1 MSLGVKFNSYIII
14 KKLILTLVYF
24 SLLVSCS
31 TETDSKPN
39 IIIILADD
47 AGYSDFGF
55 MGSDEIKTPNLDQL
69 AFDGVTFNNAY
80 VSASVCSPSRAG
92 LLTGMYQQRFGHE
105 CNLDSDVNNS
115 FDPNQ
120 ITIAEALK
128 TQGYNTGLIGKWHLG
143 DKTQNHPLKNGF
155 DYFWGFISGARNY
168 FYDPNEEFRNSIRNV
183 VENYTQTK
191 FDGYLTDVLG
201 DKAIGFINKNHQ
213 SNNPFFLFL
222 SFNAPHTPMHAKDD
236 VLEKFKDNP
245 RQVYASMM
253 WSMDEA
259 IGNVVEALK
268 ENDQY
273 DNTIIYFLSDNGAAM
288 SNDASPFP
296 FKGWKGNQYEGGIKT
311 PMIMTWKNKIKSNT
325 QFDGF
330 ISALD
335 IFKTSLEASN
345 VNKEYMINADGKN
358 IMNYLNDNNIKNE
371 NLFWRKDKMA
381 TVRSGDYKLIR
392 LNDTSTVLYNIKK
405 NYFEDFDLKINESQV
420 HDSLLKLLSSWEN
433 TLIDPN
439 WIENKNWNIVTEMI
453 YEDLMANRDIRALSP
468 KDLNNS
474 IK

>member
-1 MSLGVKFNSYIII
+1 MKQ
-14 KKLILTLVYF
+14 LILALGCF

-31 TETDSKPN
+31 SKTDSKPN

-69 AFDGVTFNNAY
+69 ALDGVTFNNAY

-128 TQGYNTGLIGKWHLG
+128 TEGYNTGLIGKWHLG

-201 DKAIGFINKNHQ
+201 DKAIGFINKNHET
-213 SNNPFFLFL
+213 NNPFFLFL

-335 IFKTSLEASN
+335 IFKTSLEASS

-358 IMNYLNDNNIKNE
+358 IMNFLNDNNIKNE

-405 NYFEDFDLKINESQV
+405 NYFEDFDLKINEPQV

-439 WIENKNWNIVTEMI
+439 WIENRNWNIVTEMI
-453 YEDLMANRDIRALSP
+453 YEDLMANRNIRAVSP
-468 KDLNNS
+468 KDLN
-474 IK
+474 

>member
-1 MSLGVKFNSYIII
+1 MKQ
-14 KKLILTLVYF
+14 LILALGCF
-24 SLLVSCS
+24 LLLVSCS

-128 TQGYNTGLIGKWHLG
+128 TEGYNTGLIGKWHLG

-168 FYDPNEEFRNSIRNV
+168 FYDPNEKFRNSNRNV

-213 SNNPFFLFL
+213 LNNPFFLFL

-268 ENDQY
+268 ENNQY

-335 IFKTSLEASN
+335 IFKTSLEASS
-345 VNKEYMINADGKN
+345 VNKEYMIKADGKN
-358 IMNYLNDNNIKNE
+358 IMNFLNDNNIKNE

-420 HDSLLKLLSSWEN
+420 HDSLLKLLSSWEK

-453 YEDLMANRDIRALSP
+453 YEDLMANRDIRAVSP

-474 IK
+474 VK

>member
-1 MSLGVKFNSYIII
+1 MKRLIISLVCFS
-14 KKLILTLVYF
+14 ILF
-24 SLLVSCS
+24 SCS
-31 TETDSKPN
+31 IDSDSKPN

-55 MGSDEIKTPNLDQL
+55 MGSDEIKTPNIDQL
-69 AFDGVTFNNAY
+69 ALDGVTFNNAY

-128 TQGYNTGLIGKWHLG
+128 TEGYNTGLIGKWHLG

-168 FYDPNEEFRNSIRNV
+168 FYDPNEKSRNSIRNV
-183 VENYTQTK
+183 VENYSETN
-191 FDGYLTDVLG
+191 FEGYLTDVLG
-201 DKAIGFINKNHQ
+201 NKAVNFIDKNHQ
-213 SNNPFFLFL
+213 SNTPFFLFL
-222 SFNAPHTPMHAKDD
+222 SFNAPHTPMQAKNE

-245 RQVYASMM
+245 RSVYASMM

-259 IGNVVEALK
+259 IGNVIDGLK
-268 ENDQY
+268 ENNQY

-296 FKGWKGNQYEGGIKT
+296 YKGWKGNQYEGGIKT
-311 PMIMTWKNKIKSNT
+311 PMIMTWKNKIESNT

-345 VNKEYMINADGKN
+345 VNKEFMINADGKN
-358 IMNYLNDNNIKNE
+358 IMNFLNDNNIKNE

-381 TVRSGDYKLIR
+381 TVRSGNYKLIR

-405 NYFEDFDLKINESQV
+405 NYFEDDNIKSKQSKI
-420 HDSLLKLLSSWEN
+420 HDSLLILLSDWEKR
-433 TLIDPN
+433 LINPN

-453 YEDLMANRDIRALSP
+453 YQDLMGNKDIRALSP
-468 KDLNNS
+468 RDLN
-474 IK
+474 

>member
-1 MSLGVKFNSYIII
+1 MI
-14 KKLILTLVYF
+14 
-24 SLLVSCS
+24 
-31 TETDSKPN
+31 
-39 IIIILADD
+39 
-47 AGYSDFGF
+47 
-55 MGSDEIKTPNLDQL
+55 
-69 AFDGVTFNNAY
+69 
-80 VSASVCSPSRAG
+80 
-92 LLTGMYQQRFGHE
+92 
-105 CNLDSDVNNS
+105 
-115 FDPNQ
+115 
-120 ITIAEALK
+120 
-128 TQGYNTGLIGKWHLG
+128 
-143 DKTQNHPLKNGF
+143 
-155 DYFWGFISGARNY
+155 
-168 FYDPNEEFRNSIRNV
+168 
-183 VENYTQTK
+183 
-191 FDGYLTDVLG
+191 
-201 DKAIGFINKNHQ
+201 
-213 SNNPFFLFL
+213 
-222 SFNAPHTPMHAKDD
+222 
-236 VLEKFKDNP
+236 
-245 RQVYASMM
+245 
-253 WSMDEA
+253 
-259 IGNVVEALK
+259 ALK

-335 IFKTSLEASN
+335 IFKTSLDASS
-345 VNKEYMINADGKN
+345 VNKEYMVNADGKN

-405 NYFEDFDLKINESQV
+405 NYFENFDLKINESQV

-453 YEDLMANRDIRALSP
+453 YEDLMANRDIRAVSP

-474 IK
+474 VK

>member
-1 MSLGVKFNSYIII
+1 MAL
-14 KKLILTLVYF
+14 
-24 SLLVSCS
+24 
-31 TETDSKPN
+31 
-39 IIIILADD
+39 
-47 AGYSDFGF
+47 
-55 MGSDEIKTPNLDQL
+55 
-69 AFDGVTFNNAY
+69 DGVTFNNAY

-128 TQGYNTGLIGKWHLG
+128 TEGYNTGLIGKWHLG

-201 DKAIGFINKNHQ
+201 DKAIGFINKNHET
-213 SNNPFFLFL
+213 NNPFFLFL

-335 IFKTSLEASN
+335 IFKTSLDASS
-345 VNKEYMINADGKN
+345 VNKEYMVNADGKN

-405 NYFEDFDLKINESQV
+405 NYFEDFDLKIKSQ
-420 HDSLLKLLSSWEN
+420 SSRLFIWVIVF
-433 TLIDPN
+433 LGKYIIDPN

-453 YEDLMANRDIRALSP
+453 YEDLMANSYIRAVSP
-468 KDLNNS
+468 KDLN
-474 IK
+474 

>member
-1 MSLGVKFNSYIII
+1 MKRLIISLVCFS
-14 KKLILTLVYF
+14 ILF
-24 SLLVSCS
+24 SCS
-31 TETDSKPN
+31 IDSDSKPN

-55 MGSDEIKTPNLDQL
+55 MGSDEIKTPNIDQL
-69 AFDGVTFNNAY
+69 ALDGVTFNNAY

-128 TQGYNTGLIGKWHLG
+128 TEGYNTGLIGKWHLG

-168 FYDPNEEFRNSIRNV
+168 FYDPNEKSRNSIRNV
-183 VENYTQTK
+183 VENYSETN
-191 FDGYLTDVLG
+191 FEGYLTDVLG
-201 DKAIGFINKNHQ
+201 NKAVNFIDKNHQ
-213 SNNPFFLFL
+213 SNTPFFLFL
-222 SFNAPHTPMHAKDD
+222 SFNAPHTPMQAKNE

-245 RQVYASMM
+245 RSVYASMM

-259 IGNVVEALK
+259 IGNVIDGLK
-268 ENDQY
+268 ENNQY

-296 FKGWKGNQYEGGIKT
+296 YKGWKGNQYEGGIKT
-311 PMIMTWKNKIKSNT
+311 PMIMTWKNKIESNT

-345 VNKEYMINADGKN
+345 VNKEFMINADGKN
-358 IMNYLNDNNIKNE
+358 IMNFLNDNNIKNE

-381 TVRSGDYKLIR
+381 TVRSGNYKLIR

-405 NYFEDFDLKINESQV
+405 NYYEDFDLKINESQV

-453 YEDLMANRDIRALSP
+453 YQDLMGNKDIRALSP
-468 KDLNNS
+468 RDLN
-474 IK
+474 

>member
-1 MSLGVKFNSYIII
+1 M
-14 KKLILTLVYF
+14 KKLALFFVCILTLI
-24 SLLVSCS
+24 SCS
-31 TETDSKPN
+31 SINDSKPN

-69 AFDGVTFNNAY
+69 ALDGVIFNNAY

-120 ITIAEALK
+120 VTIAEALK
-128 TQGYNTGLIGKWHLG
+128 TEGYTTGLVGKWHLG

-168 FYDPNEEFRNSIRNV
+168 FYDPNEVNRNSIRNV
-183 VENYTQTK
+183 VENYSQTN
-191 FDGYLTDVLG
+191 FEGYLTDVLG
-201 DKAIGFINKNHQ
+201 EKAIRFIDKNNQ

-222 SFNAPHTPMHAKDD
+222 SFNAPHTPMQAKEE

-259 IGNVVEALK
+259 IGHVIDALK
-268 ENDQY
+268 ENNQY

-288 SNDASPFP
+288 SNNASPFP
-296 FKGWKGNQYEGGIKT
+296 YKGWKGNQFEGGIKT

-335 IFKTSLEASN
+335 IFKTSLEVSN
-345 VNKEYMINADGKN
+345 VNDDLMANADGKN
-358 IMNYLNDNNIKNE
+358 IMNYLNDNTIQNE

-381 TVRSGDYKLIR
+381 TVRSGNYKLIK
-392 LNDTSTVLYNIKK
+392 LNDTSTVLYNIEN
-405 NYFEDFDLKINESQV
+405 NYFEDLDLKLKEPTV
-420 HDSLLKLLSSWEN
+420 HDSLFKLLLAWEDR
-433 TLIDPN
+433 LIDPN
-439 WIENKNWNIVTEMI
+439 WIENKDWNIVTEMI
-453 YEDLMANRDIRALSP
+453 YEDLMANKDIRAVSP
-468 KDLNNS
+468 KDLN
-474 IK
+474 

>member
-1 MSLGVKFNSYIII
+1 M
-14 KKLILTLVYF
+14 KKLALFFGCILTL
-24 SLLVSCS
+24 LSCS
-31 TETDSKPN
+31 SINDSKPN

-69 AFDGVTFNNAY
+69 AFDGVVFNNAY

-128 TQGYNTGLIGKWHLG
+128 TEGYTTGLIGKWHLG

-168 FYDPNEEFRNSIRNV
+168 FYNPNEVNRNSIRNV
-183 VENYTQTK
+183 VENYSQTK
-191 FDGYLTDVLG
+191 FEGYLTDVLG
-201 DKAIGFINKNHQ
+201 EKAISFIDKNNQ

-222 SFNAPHTPMHAKDD
+222 SFNAPHTPMQAKEE
-236 VLEKFKDNP
+236 VLQKFKDNP

-259 IGNVVEALK
+259 IGNVIDALK
-268 ENDQY
+268 ENNQY

-288 SNDASPFP
+288 SNNASPFP
-296 FKGWKGNQYEGGIKT
+296 FKGWKGNQFEGGIKT

-335 IFKTSLEASN
+335 IFKTSLEVSN
-345 VNKEYMINADGKN
+345 VNDELMVNADGKN
-358 IMNYLNDNNIKNE
+358 IMNYLNDNIIQNE

-381 TVRSGDYKLIR
+381 TVRSGNYKLIR
-392 LNDTSTVLYNIKK
+392 LNDTSTVLYNIE
-405 NYFEDFDLKINESQV
+405 NNFFEDLDLKLIEPLI
-420 HDSLLKLLSSWEN
+420 HDSLFKVLSAWEDR
-433 TLIDPN
+433 LIDPN
-439 WIENKNWNIVTEMI
+439 WIENKDWNIVTEMI
-453 YEDLMANRDIRALSP
+453 YEDLMANKNIRALSP
-468 KDLNNS
+468 KDLN
-474 IK
+474 

>member
-1 MSLGVKFNSYIII
+1 MKQ
-14 KKLILTLVYF
+14 LILALGCF

-128 TQGYNTGLIGKWHLG
+128 TEGYNTGLIGKWHLG

-201 DKAIGFINKNHQ
+201 DKAIGFINKNHET
-213 SNNPFFLFL
+213 NNPFFLFL

-268 ENDQY
+268 ENNQY

-335 IFKTSLEASN
+335 IFKTSLEASS
-345 VNKEYMINADGKN
+345 VNKEYMIKADGKN
-358 IMNYLNDNNIKNE
+358 IMNFLNDNNIKNE

-453 YEDLMANRDIRALSP
+453 YEDLMANRDIRAVSP

-474 IK
+474 VK

>member
-1 MSLGVKFNSYIII
+1 M
-14 KKLILTLVYF
+14 KKLALFFGCILTLI
-24 SLLVSCS
+24 SCS
-31 TETDSKPN
+31 SINDSKPN

-69 AFDGVTFNNAY
+69 AFDGVVFNNAY

-128 TQGYNTGLIGKWHLG
+128 TEGYTTGLIGKWHLG

-168 FYDPNEEFRNSIRNV
+168 FYDPNEVNRNSIRNV
-183 VENYTQTK
+183 VENYSQTK
-191 FDGYLTDVLG
+191 FEGYLTDVLG
-201 DKAIGFINKNHQ
+201 EKAISFIDKNNQ

-222 SFNAPHTPMHAKDD
+222 SFNAPHTPMQAKEE
-236 VLEKFKDNP
+236 VLQKFKDNP

-259 IGNVVEALK
+259 IGNVIDALK
-268 ENDQY
+268 ENNQY

-288 SNDASPFP
+288 SNNASPFP
-296 FKGWKGNQYEGGIKT
+296 YKGWKGNQYEGGIKT
-311 PMIMTWKNKIKSNT
+311 PMVMTWKNKIKSNT

-335 IFKTSLEASN
+335 IFKTSLEVSN
-345 VNKEYMINADGKN
+345 VNDELMVNADGKN
-358 IMNYLNDNNIKNE
+358 IMNYLNDNIIQNE

-381 TVRSGDYKLIR
+381 TVRSGNYKLIR
-392 LNDTSTVLYNIKK
+392 LNDTSTVLYNIE
-405 NYFEDFDLKINESQV
+405 NNFFEDLDLKLIEPSI
-420 HDSLLKLLSSWEN
+420 HDSLFKLLLAWEDRM
-433 TLIDPN
+433 IDPN
-439 WIENKNWNIVTEMI
+439 WIENKDWNIVTEMI
-453 YEDLMANRDIRALSP
+453 YEDLMANKEIRAMSP
-468 KDLNNS
+468 KDLN
-474 IK
+474 

>member
-1 MSLGVKFNSYIII
+1 MKRLIISLVCFS
-14 KKLILTLVYF
+14 ILF
-24 SLLVSCS
+24 SCS
-31 TETDSKPN
+31 IESDSKPN

-55 MGSDEIKTPNLDQL
+55 MGSDEIKTPNIDQL
-69 AFDGVTFNNAY
+69 ALDGVTFNNAY

-128 TQGYNTGLIGKWHLG
+128 TEGYNTGLIGKWHLG

-168 FYDPNEEFRNSIRNV
+168 FYDPNEKSRNSIRNV
-183 VENYTQTK
+183 VENYSETN
-191 FDGYLTDVLG
+191 FEGYLTDVLA
-201 DKAIGFINKNHQ
+201 DKAVSFIDKNNQ

-222 SFNAPHTPMHAKDD
+222 SFNAPHTPMQAKNE

-245 RQVYASMM
+245 RRVYASMM

-259 IGNVVEALK
+259 IGNVLDVLK
-268 ENDQY
+268 ENNQY

-345 VNKEYMINADGKN
+345 VDKEFMMNADGKN

-381 TVRSGDYKLIR
+381 TVRSGNYKLIR

-405 NYFEDFDLKINESQV
+405 NYFEDDNVKSSQLKI
-420 HDSLLKLLSSWEN
+420 HDSLLILLSDWEKR
-433 TLIDPN
+433 LINPN

-453 YEDLMANRDIRALSP
+453 YQDLMGNKDIRALSP
-468 KDLNNS
+468 RDLN
-474 IK
+474 

>member
-1 MSLGVKFNSYIII
+1 
-14 KKLILTLVYF
+14 
-24 SLLVSCS
+24 
-31 TETDSKPN
+31 
-39 IIIILADD
+39 
-47 AGYSDFGF
+47 

-69 AFDGVTFNNAY
+69 ALDGVTFNNAY

-128 TQGYNTGLIGKWHLG
+128 TEGYNTGLIGKWHLG
-143 DKTQNHPLKNGF
+143 DKAQNHPLKNGF

-183 VENYTQTK
+183 VENYSQTK

-268 ENDQY
+268 QNNQY

-311 PMIMTWKNKIKSNT
+311 PMIMTWKNKIKSKT
-325 QFDGF
+325 EFDGF

-335 IFKTSLEASN
+335 IYKTSLEASK
-345 VNKEYMINADGKN
+345 VNKKYMINADGKN

-381 TVRSGDYKLIR
+381 TVRSGNYKLIR
-392 LNDTSTVLYNIKK
+392 LNDTSTVLYNIEK
-405 NYFEDFDLKINESQV
+405 NYFEDFDLKLKESKV
-420 HDSLLKLLSSWEN
+420 HDSLFGLLSKWEN

-453 YEDLMANRDIRALSP
+453 YEDLMANSYIRAVSP
-468 KDLNNS
+468 KDLN
-474 IK
+474 

>member
-1 MSLGVKFNSYIII
+1 MKKII
-14 KKLILTLVYF
+14 LIF
-24 SLLVSCS
+24 GCISILLSCS
-31 TETDSKPN
+31 SKTDSKPN
-39 IIIILADD
+39 VIIILADD

-69 AFDGVTFNNAY
+69 ALDGVTFNNAY

-128 TQGYNTGLIGKWHLG
+128 TEGYSTGLIGKWHLG
-143 DKTQNHPLKNGF
+143 DKKQNHPLNNGF

-168 FYDPNEEFRNSIRNV
+168 FYDPNEVNRNSIRNV
-183 VENYTQTK
+183 VENYSQTK

-201 DKAIGFINKNHQ
+201 DKAISFIDKNYQ

-222 SFNAPHTPMHAKDD
+222 SFNAPHTPMHAKKE
-236 VLEKFKDNP
+236 VLEKLKDNP
-245 RQVYASMM
+245 RKVYASMM

-259 IGNVVEALK
+259 IGNVIESLK
-268 ENDQY
+268 ENNQY

-335 IFKTSLEASN
+335 IFKTSLEVSN
-345 VNKEYMINADGKN
+345 VNKDLMIKADGKN
-358 IMNYLNDNNIKNE
+358 IMNHLNDNTIINE

-381 TVRSGDYKLIR
+381 TVRSGNYKLIR
-392 LNDTSTVLYNIKK
+392 LNDTSTVLYNIEN
-405 NYFEDFDLKINESQV
+405 NYFEDIDLKMKELYV
-420 HDSLLKLLSSWEN
+420 HDSLLNILSKWEMS
-433 TLIDPN
+433 LIEPN
-439 WIENKNWNIVTEMI
+439 WIENKNWNVVTEMI
-453 YEDLMANRDIRALSP
+453 YQDLMANRDIRAVSP
-468 KDLNNS
+468 RDIN
-474 IK
+474 

>member
-1 MSLGVKFNSYIII
+1 M
-14 KKLILTLVYF
+14 KKIVLIF
-24 SLLVSCS
+24 GCISILLSCS
-31 TETDSKPN
+31 IKTDSKPN

-69 AFDGVTFNNAY
+69 ALDGVTFNNAY

-120 ITIAEALK
+120 ITISEALK
-128 TQGYNTGLIGKWHLG
+128 TQGYSTGLIGKWHLG
-143 DKTQNHPLKNGF
+143 DKKQNHPLNNGF

-168 FYDPNEEFRNSIRNV
+168 FYDPNEKNRNSIRNV
-183 VENYTQTK
+183 VENYTQTS

-201 DKAIGFINKNHQ
+201 DKAITFIDKNNK
-213 SNNPFFLFL
+213 SKNPFFLFL
-222 SFNAPHTPMHAKDD
+222 SFNAPHTPMHAKKE

-245 RQVYASMM
+245 RKVYTSMM

-259 IGNVVEALK
+259 IGNVIKALK
-268 ENDQY
+268 KNNQY
-273 DNTIIYFLSDNGAAM
+273 DNTIIYFLSDNGAAR
-288 SNDASPFP
+288 SNNASPFP

-330 ISALD
+330 VSALD
-335 IFKTSLEASN
+335 IFKTSLEVSN
-345 VNKEYMINADGKN
+345 VNKDLMIKADGKN
-358 IMNYLNDNNIKNE
+358 IMNHLNDNNIKNE

-381 TVRSGDYKLIR
+381 TVRSGNYKLIR
-392 LNDTSTVLYNIKK
+392 LNDTLTVLYNIEN
-405 NYFEDFDLKINESQV
+405 NYFEDIDLKTKELYV
-420 HDSLLKLLSSWEN
+420 HDSLLNMLSKWEMS
-433 TLIDPN
+433 LIDPN
-439 WIENKNWNIVTEMI
+439 WIENKNWNVVTEMI
-453 YEDLMANRDIRALSP
+453 YQDLMANRDIRAVSP
-468 KDLNNS
+468 RDLN
-474 IK
+474 

>member
-1 MSLGVKFNSYIII
+1 MKRLIISLVCFS
-14 KKLILTLVYF
+14 ILF
-24 SLLVSCS
+24 SCS
-31 TETDSKPN
+31 IDSDSKPN

-55 MGSDEIKTPNLDQL
+55 MGSDEIKTPNIDQL
-69 AFDGVTFNNAY
+69 ALDGVTFNNAY

-128 TQGYNTGLIGKWHLG
+128 TEGYNTGLIGKWHLG
-143 DKTQNHPLKNGF
+143 DKSQNHPLKNGF

-168 FYDPNEEFRNSIRNV
+168 FYDPNEKSRNSIRNV
-183 VENYTQTK
+183 VENYSETN
-191 FDGYLTDVLG
+191 FEGYLTDVLG
-201 DKAIGFINKNHQ
+201 NKAVNFIDKNHQ
-213 SNNPFFLFL
+213 SNTPFFLFL
-222 SFNAPHTPMHAKDD
+222 SFNAPHTPMQAKNE

-245 RQVYASMM
+245 RRVYASMM

-259 IGNVVEALK
+259 IGSVVEALK

-335 IFKTSLEASN
+335 IFKTSLEASS
-345 VNKEYMINADGKN
+345 VNKEYMIKADGKN
-358 IMNYLNDNNIKNE
+358 IMNFLNDNNIKNE

-405 NYFEDFDLKINESQV
+405 NYFEDFDLKINKPQV
-420 HDSLLKLLSSWEN
+420 HDSLLKLLSSWES

-453 YEDLMANRDIRALSP
+453 YEDLMTNRDIRALSP
-468 KDLNNS
+468 KDLINTNR
-474 IK
+474 

>member
-1 MSLGVKFNSYIII
+1 MKRLIISLVCFS
-14 KKLILTLVYF
+14 TLF
-24 SLLVSCS
+24 SCS
-31 TETDSKPN
+31 IESDSKPN

-55 MGSDEIKTPNLDQL
+55 MGSDEIKTPNIDQL
-69 AFDGVTFNNAY
+69 ALDGVTFNNAY

-128 TQGYNTGLIGKWHLG
+128 TEGYNTGLIGKWHLG

-168 FYDPNEEFRNSIRNV
+168 FYDPNEKSRNSIRNV
-183 VENYTQTK
+183 VENYSETN
-191 FDGYLTDVLG
+191 FEGYLTDVLG
-201 DKAIGFINKNHQ
+201 DKAVSFIDKNNQ
-213 SNNPFFLFL
+213 SNTPFFLFL
-222 SFNAPHTPMHAKDD
+222 SFNAPHTPMQAKNE

-245 RQVYASMM
+245 RRVYASMM

-259 IGNVVEALK
+259 IGNVIEGLK
-268 ENDQY
+268 ENNQY

-335 IFKTSLEASN
+335 IFKTSLEVSN
-345 VNKEYMINADGKN
+345 VNKEFMMNADGKN

-453 YEDLMANRDIRALSP
+453 YEDLMTNRDVRAVSP
-468 KDLNNS
+468 KDLINTN
-474 IK
+474 K

>member
-1 MSLGVKFNSYIII
+1 M
-14 KKLILTLVYF
+14 KKLALFFGCILTL
-24 SLLVSCS
+24 LSCS
-31 TETDSKPN
+31 SINDSKPN

-69 AFDGVTFNNAY
+69 ALDGVTFNNAY

-128 TQGYNTGLIGKWHLG
+128 TEGYTTGLIGKWHLG

-168 FYDPNEEFRNSIRNV
+168 FYNPNEVNRNSIRNV
-183 VENYTQTK
+183 VENYSQTK
-191 FDGYLTDVLG
+191 FEGYLTDVLG
-201 DKAIGFINKNHQ
+201 EKAISFIDKNNQ

-222 SFNAPHTPMHAKDD
+222 SFNAPHTPMQAKEE
-236 VLEKFKDNP
+236 VLQKFKDNP

-259 IGNVVEALK
+259 IGNVIDALK
-268 ENDQY
+268 ENNQY

-288 SNDASPFP
+288 SNNASPFP
-296 FKGWKGNQYEGGIKT
+296 FKGWKGNQFEGGIKT

-335 IFKTSLEASN
+335 IFKTSLEVSN
-345 VNKEYMINADGKN
+345 VNDELMVNADGKN
-358 IMNYLNDNNIKNE
+358 IMNYLNDNIIQNE

-381 TVRSGDYKLIR
+381 TVRSGNYKLIR
-392 LNDTSTVLYNIKK
+392 LNDTSTVLYNIE
-405 NYFEDFDLKINESQV
+405 NNFFEDLDLKLIEPSI
-420 HDSLLKLLSSWEN
+420 HDSLFKLLLAWEDRM
-433 TLIDPN
+433 IDPN
-439 WIENKNWNIVTEMI
+439 WIENKDWNIVTEMI
-453 YEDLMANRDIRALSP
+453 YEDLMANKNIRAVSP
-468 KDLNNS
+468 KDLN
-474 IK
+474 

>member
-1 MSLGVKFNSYIII
+1 MSLGEKFNSYIII
-14 KKLILTLVYF
+14 KKLILALGCF

-31 TETDSKPN
+31 SKTDSKPN

-335 IFKTSLEASN
+335 IFKTSLEASS

-474 IK
+474 VK

>member
-1 MSLGVKFNSYIII
+1 MKQ
-14 KKLILTLVYF
+14 LILALGCF

-128 TQGYNTGLIGKWHLG
+128 TEGYNTGLIGKWHLG

-168 FYDPNEEFRNSIRNV
+168 FYDPNEKFRNSNRNV

-213 SNNPFFLFL
+213 LNNPFFLFL

-268 ENDQY
+268 ENNQY

-335 IFKTSLEASN
+335 IFKTSLEASS
-345 VNKEYMINADGKN
+345 VNKEYMIKADGKN
-358 IMNYLNDNNIKNE
+358 IMNFLNDNNIKNE

-381 TVRSGDYKLIR
+381 TIRSGDYKLIR

-405 NYFEDFDLKINESQV
+405 NYFEDFDLKINKPQV

-453 YEDLMANRDIRALSP
+453 YEDLMANRDIRAVSP

-474 IK
+474 VK

>member
-1 MSLGVKFNSYIII
+1 MKR
-14 KKLILTLVYF
+14 LILLFVF
-24 SLLVSCS
+24 ISILVSCS
-31 TETDSKPN
+31 SKTDSIPN

-69 AFDGVTFNNAY
+69 ALDGVTFNNAY

-128 TQGYNTGLIGKWHLG
+128 TEGYNTGLIGKWHLG
-143 DKTQNHPLKNGF
+143 DKAQNHPLKNGF

-183 VENYTQTK
+183 VENYSQTK

-201 DKAIGFINKNHQ
+201 DKAIGFINKNHE

-268 ENDQY
+268 ENNQY

-325 QFDGF
+325 HFDGF

-335 IFKTSLEASN
+335 IYKTSLEASK
-345 VNKEYMINADGKN
+345 VNNEYMINADGKN

-381 TVRSGDYKLIR
+381 TVRSGNYKLIR
-392 LNDTSTVLYNIKK
+392 LNDTSTVLYNIEK
-405 NYFEDFDLKINESQV
+405 NYFEDFDLKLKEPKV
-420 HDSLLKLLSSWEN
+420 HDSLFSLLSKWEN
-433 TLIDPN
+433 RLINPN

-453 YEDLMANRDIRALSP
+453 YEDLMANSYIRAVSQ
-468 KDLNNS
+468 KDLN
-474 IK
+474 

>member
-1 MSLGVKFNSYIII
+1 MKR
-14 KKLILTLVYF
+14 LILLFVF
-24 SLLVSCS
+24 ISILVSCS
-31 TETDSKPN
+31 SKTDSIPN

-69 AFDGVTFNNAY
+69 ALDGVTFNNAY

-128 TQGYNTGLIGKWHLG
+128 TEGYNTGLIGKWHLG
-143 DKTQNHPLKNGF
+143 DKAQNHPLKNGF

-183 VENYTQTK
+183 VENYSQTK

-201 DKAIGFINKNHQ
+201 DKAIGFINKNHE

-268 ENDQY
+268 ENNQY

-311 PMIMTWKNKIKSNT
+311 PMIMTWKNKIKSKT
-325 QFDGF
+325 EFDGF

-335 IFKTSLEASN
+335 IYKTSLEASK
-345 VNKEYMINADGKN
+345 VNNEYMINADGKN

-381 TVRSGDYKLIR
+381 TVRSGNYKLIR
-392 LNDTSTVLYNIKK
+392 LNDTSTVLYNIEK
-405 NYFEDFDLKINESQV
+405 NYFEDFDLKLKEPKV
-420 HDSLLKLLSSWEN
+420 HDSLFSLLSKWEN
-433 TLIDPN
+433 RLINPN

-453 YEDLMANRDIRALSP
+453 YEDLMANSYIRAVSP
-468 KDLNNS
+468 KDLN
-474 IK
+474 

>member
-1 MSLGVKFNSYIII
+1 MKQ
-14 KKLILTLVYF
+14 LILALGCF

-128 TQGYNTGLIGKWHLG
+128 TEGYNTGLIGKWHLG

-183 VENYTQTK
+183 VENYTQTR

-201 DKAIGFINKNHQ
+201 DKAIGFINKNHE

-245 RQVYASMM
+245 RKVYASMM

-259 IGNVVEALK
+259 IGNVVEVLK

-358 IMNYLNDNNIKNE
+358 IMNFLNDNNIKNE

-453 YEDLMANRDIRALSP
+453 YEDLMANRDIRAVSP

-474 IK
+474 VK

>member
-1 MSLGVKFNSYIII
+1 MKR
-14 KKLILTLVYF
+14 LILLFVF
-24 SLLVSCS
+24 ISILVSCS
-31 TETDSKPN
+31 SKTDSIPN

-69 AFDGVTFNNAY
+69 ALDGVTFNNAY

-128 TQGYNTGLIGKWHLG
+128 TEGYNTGLIGKWHLG
-143 DKTQNHPLKNGF
+143 DKAQNHPLKNGF

-183 VENYTQTK
+183 VENYSQTK

-201 DKAIGFINKNHQ
+201 DKAIGFINKNHE

-268 ENDQY
+268 ENNQY

-311 PMIMTWKNKIKSNT
+311 PTIMTWKNKIKSNT
-325 QFDGF
+325 HFDGF

-335 IFKTSLEASN
+335 IYKTSLEASK

-381 TVRSGDYKLIR
+381 TVRSGNYKLIR
-392 LNDTSTVLYNIKK
+392 LNDTSTVLYNIEK
-405 NYFEDFDLKINESQV
+405 NYFEDFDLKLKEPKV
-420 HDSLLKLLSSWEN
+420 HDSLFSLLSKWEN
-433 TLIDPN
+433 RLINPN

-453 YEDLMANRDIRALSP
+453 YEDLMANSYIRAVSP
-468 KDLNNS
+468 KDLN
-474 IK
+474 

>member
-1 MSLGVKFNSYIII
+1 M
-14 KKLILTLVYF
+14 KKLILIF
-24 SLLVSCS
+24 GCISILLSCS
-31 TETDSKPN
+31 TKTDSKPN
-39 IIIILADD
+39 VIIILADD

-69 AFDGVTFNNAY
+69 ALDGVTFNNAY

-128 TQGYNTGLIGKWHLG
+128 TEGYSTGLIGKWHLG
-143 DKTQNHPLKNGF
+143 DKKQNHPLNNGF

-168 FYDPNEEFRNSIRNV
+168 FYDPNEVNRNSIRNV
-183 VENYTQTK
+183 VENYSQTN

-201 DKAIGFINKNHQ
+201 DKAISFIDKNYQ

-222 SFNAPHTPMHAKDD
+222 SFNAPHTPMHAKKE

-245 RQVYASMM
+245 RKVYASMM

-259 IGNVVEALK
+259 IGNVIESLK
-268 ENDQY
+268 ENNQY

-335 IFKTSLEASN
+335 IFKTSLEVSN
-345 VNKEYMINADGKN
+345 VNKDLMIKADGKN
-358 IMNYLNDNNIKNE
+358 IMNHLNDNTITNE

-381 TVRSGDYKLIR
+381 TVRSGKYKLIR
-392 LNDTSTVLYNIKK
+392 LNDTSTVLYNIEN
-405 NYFEDFDLKINESQV
+405 NYFEDIDLKMKELYV
-420 HDSLLKLLSSWEN
+420 HDSLLNMLSKWEMS
-433 TLIDPN
+433 LIEPN
-439 WIENKNWNIVTEMI
+439 WIENKNWNVVTEMI
-453 YEDLMANRDIRALSP
+453 YQDLMANRDIRAVSP
-468 KDLNNS
+468 RDIN
-474 IK
+474 

>member
-1 MSLGVKFNSYIII
+1 MKKII
-14 KKLILTLVYF
+14 LIF
-24 SLLVSCS
+24 GCISILLSCS
-31 TETDSKPN
+31 SKTDSKPN
-39 IIIILADD
+39 VIIILADD

-69 AFDGVTFNNAY
+69 ALDGVTFNNAY

-128 TQGYNTGLIGKWHLG
+128 TEGYSTGLIGKWHLG
-143 DKTQNHPLKNGF
+143 DKKQNHPLNNGF

-168 FYDPNEEFRNSIRNV
+168 FYDPNEVNRNSIRNV
-183 VENYTQTK
+183 VENYSQTK

-201 DKAIGFINKNHQ
+201 DKAISFIDKNYQ

-222 SFNAPHTPMHAKDD
+222 SFNAPHTPMHAKKE

-245 RQVYASMM
+245 RKVYASMM

-259 IGNVVEALK
+259 IGNVIESLK
-268 ENDQY
+268 ENNQY

-335 IFKTSLEASN
+335 IFKTSLEVSN
-345 VNKEYMINADGKN
+345 VNKDLMIKADGKN
-358 IMNYLNDNNIKNE
+358 IMNHLNDNNITNE

-381 TVRSGDYKLIR
+381 TVRSGNYKLIR
-392 LNDTSTVLYNIKK
+392 LNDTSTVLYNIEN
-405 NYFEDFDLKINESQV
+405 NYFEDIDLKMKELYV
-420 HDSLLKLLSSWEN
+420 HDSLLNMLSKWEMS
-433 TLIDPN
+433 LIEPN
-439 WIENKNWNIVTEMI
+439 WIENKNWNVVTEMI
-453 YEDLMANRDIRALSP
+453 YQDLMANRDIRAVSP
-468 KDLNNS
+468 RDIN
-474 IK
+474 

>member
-1 MSLGVKFNSYIII
+1 M
-14 KKLILTLVYF
+14 KKLALFFVCILTLI
-24 SLLVSCS
+24 SCS
-31 TETDSKPN
+31 SINDSKPN

-69 AFDGVTFNNAY
+69 ALDGVIFNNAY

-120 ITIAEALK
+120 VTIAEALK
-128 TQGYNTGLIGKWHLG
+128 TEGYTTGLVGKWHLG

-168 FYDPNEEFRNSIRNV
+168 FYDPNEVNRNSIRNV
-183 VENYTQTK
+183 VENYSQTN
-191 FDGYLTDVLG
+191 FEGYLTDVLG
-201 DKAIGFINKNHQ
+201 EKAIRFIDKNNQ

-222 SFNAPHTPMHAKDD
+222 SFNAPHTPMQAKEE

-259 IGNVVEALK
+259 IGHVIDALK
-268 ENDQY
+268 ENNQY

-288 SNDASPFP
+288 SNNASPFP
-296 FKGWKGNQYEGGIKT
+296 YKGWKGNQFEGGIKT

-335 IFKTSLEASN
+335 IFKTSLEVSN
-345 VNKEYMINADGKN
+345 VNDDLMANADGKN
-358 IMNYLNDNNIKNE
+358 IMNYLNDNTIQNE

-381 TVRSGDYKLIR
+381 TVRSGNYKLIK
-392 LNDTSTVLYNIKK
+392 LNDTSTVLYNIEN
-405 NYFEDFDLKINESQV
+405 NYFEDLDLKLKEPSV
-420 HDSLLKLLSSWEN
+420 HDSLFKLLLAWEDR
-433 TLIDPN
+433 LIDPN
-439 WIENKNWNIVTEMI
+439 WIENKDWNIVTEMI
-453 YEDLMANRDIRALSP
+453 YEDLMANKDIRAVSP
-468 KDLNNS
+468 KDLN
-474 IK
+474 

>member
-1 MSLGVKFNSYIII
+1 MFSSE
-14 KKLILTLVYF
+14 KLPI
-24 SLLVSCS
+24 SLLMKRIILSLVCFSILFSCS
-31 TETDSKPN
+31 IESDSKPN

-55 MGSDEIKTPNLDQL
+55 MGSDEIKTPNIDQL
-69 AFDGVTFNNAY
+69 ALDGVTFNNAY

-128 TQGYNTGLIGKWHLG
+128 TEGYSTGLIGKWHLG
-143 DKTQNHPLKNGF
+143 DKSQNHPLKNGF

-168 FYDPNEEFRNSIRNV
+168 FYDPNEKSRNSIRNV
-183 VENYTQTK
+183 VENYSETN
-191 FDGYLTDVLG
+191 FEGYLTDVLG
-201 DKAIGFINKNHQ
+201 NKAVNFIDKNHQ
-213 SNNPFFLFL
+213 SNTPFFLFL
-222 SFNAPHTPMHAKDD
+222 SFNAPHTPMQAKNE

-245 RQVYASMM
+245 RRVYASMM

-259 IGNVVEALK
+259 IGNVIDGLK
-268 ENDQY
+268 ENNQY

-296 FKGWKGNQYEGGIKT
+296 FKGWKGNQFEGGIKT

-345 VNKEYMINADGKN
+345 VNKEFMMNADGKN

-381 TVRSGDYKLIR
+381 TVRSGNYKLIR

-405 NYFEDFDLKINESQV
+405 NYFEDDNIKSKQSKI
-420 HDSLLKLLSSWEN
+420 HDSLLILLSDWEKR
-433 TLIDPN
+433 LINPN

-453 YEDLMANRDIRALSP
+453 YQDLMGNKDIRALSP
-468 KDLNNS
+468 RDLN
-474 IK
+474 